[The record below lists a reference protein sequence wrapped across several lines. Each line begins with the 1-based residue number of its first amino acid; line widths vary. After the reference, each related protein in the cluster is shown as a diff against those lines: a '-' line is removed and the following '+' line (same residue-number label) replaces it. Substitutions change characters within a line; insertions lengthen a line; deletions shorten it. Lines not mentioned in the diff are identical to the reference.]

1 MKNVSKFLLF
11 YTLNHAVYFKIKM
24 NYKKIFPILDWLPN
38 YKKEFFKNDLGAGL
52 AVGIMLIPQGIAYAM
67 IAGLPPIYGLYT
79 AMIPQM
85 VYAIFGTSRQ
95 LSVGPVAMD
104 SLIVASGVATLAEI
118 GTEHFIE
125 FAILLAFMMGVLQ
138 VLFGIFKL
146 GFLVN
151 FLSRPV
157 ISGFTSAAALIIALS
172 QLKHLMGVDI
182 QRNNKIHGLVLDALE
197 HLKDINLITLAIG
210 IISILILVFFKQ
222 FSKKIP
228 AALVV
233 VVLGIVIVKFF
244 NLDQIGVKIV
254 GDIPS
259 GLPNFIVPSFE
270 KQTLIN
276 LFPIA
281 LTLSFIG
288 FLEAISVAKAI
299 ELKHNDYK
307 VIPNQELIALGMG
320 NIVGSFFQTYPA
332 TGGFS
337 RTAVNNQ
344 AGAKTPMAAII
355 SGTVVG
361 LTLLFFTPLFYY
373 LPEAVLAAIIIV
385 AVFGLLDFSVPKQ
398 LLKYSKRELVILN
411 VTLLIT
417 ATVGIKEG
425 IFVGVILSLGMLI
438 YTTTKPHIA
447 ILGRIPDTHFYR
459 NIKRFEGLLITS
471 EEILIVRFDAQLFF
485 ANVQYFKDKLET
497 SVAGKGKKLKL
508 IIIDGES
515 INSID
520 SSGVYMLNEVI
531 TKYRSMN
538 IDITFTGMKG
548 PVRDV
553 LEKSGIIEK
562 IGYQNC
568 FLSIQ
573 EAVDAFEEGK
583 KSKETGIK
591 FSDYIKQ
598 TNS

>member
-1 MKNVSKFLLF
+1 
-11 YTLNHAVYFKIKM
+11 M

-85 VYAIFGTSRQ
+85 VYAVFGTSRQ
-95 LSVGPVAMD
+95 LAVGPVAMD

-172 QLKHLMGVDI
+172 QLKHLLGIDI
-182 QRNNKIHGLVLDALE
+182 QRNNQIHSLVYEALQNI
-197 HLKDINLITLAIG
+197 KDTNLITLAIG
-210 IISILILVFFKQ
+210 VVSILILVFFKQ

-233 VVLGIVIVKFF
+233 VVLGILLVKFF

-254 GDIPS
+254 GDIPN
-259 GLPNFIVPSFE
+259 GLPNFVVPSFE

-281 LTLSFIG
+281 LTLSFIA

-355 SGTVVG
+355 SGSVVG
-361 LTLLFFTPLFYY
+361 LTLLFFTHVFYY
-373 LPEAVLAAIIIV
+373 LPEAVLAAIIVV
-385 AVFGLLDFSVPKQ
+385 AVF
-398 LLKYSKRELVILN
+398 
-411 VTLLIT
+411 
-417 ATVGIKEG
+417 
-425 IFVGVILSLGMLI
+425 
-438 YTTTKPHIA
+438 
-447 ILGRIPDTHFYR
+447 
-459 NIKRFEGLLITS
+459 
-471 EEILIVRFDAQLFF
+471 
-485 ANVQYFKDKLET
+485 
-497 SVAGKGKKLKL
+497 
-508 IIIDGES
+508 
-515 INSID
+515 
-520 SSGVYMLNEVI
+520 
-531 TKYRSMN
+531 
-538 IDITFTGMKG
+538 
-548 PVRDV
+548 
-553 LEKSGIIEK
+553 
-562 IGYQNC
+562 
-568 FLSIQ
+568 
-573 EAVDAFEEGK
+573 
-583 KSKETGIK
+583 
-591 FSDYIKQ
+591 
-598 TNS
+598 

>member
-1 MKNVSKFLLF
+1 MNIKKF
-11 YTLNHAVYFKIKM
+11 I
-24 NYKKIFPILDWLPN
+24 PILDWLPN
-38 YKKEFFKNDLGAGL
+38 YKREFFKNDLGAGL

-79 AMIPQM
+79 AMIPQI

-95 LSVGPVAMD
+95 LAVGPVAMD

-138 VLFGIFKL
+138 VLFGFFKL

-172 QLKHLMGVDI
+172 QLKHLLGFNI
-182 QRNNKIHGLVLDALE
+182 QQHKIHSILFEAFK
-197 HLKDINLITLAIG
+197 HIKDTNLITLAIG
-210 IISILILVFFKQ
+210 LISIVVLVYFKQ

-233 VVLGIVIVKFF
+233 VVLGILAVKIF
-244 NLDQIGVKIV
+244 NLEQIGVKIV
-254 GDIPS
+254 GDIPE
-259 GLPNFIVPSFE
+259 GLPNFIIPEFE
-270 KQTLIN
+270 MKTLID

-281 LTLSFIG
+281 LTLSFIA
-288 FLEAISVAKAI
+288 FLEAISVAKAV

-337 RTAVNNQ
+337 RTAVNDQ
-344 AGAKTPMAAII
+344 TGAKTPLAAII

-361 LTLLFFTPLFYY
+361 LTLLFFTPVFYY
-373 LPEAVLAAIIIV
+373 LPEAVLGAIIIV
-385 AVFGLLDFSVPKQ
+385 AVFGLLDFTVPKQ

-411 VTLLIT
+411 ITLLIT

-425 IFVGVILSLGMLI
+425 IFIGVILSLGMLI
-438 YTTTKPHIA
+438 YTSAKPHIA

-471 EEILIVRFDAQLFF
+471 EDILIVRFDAQLFF
-485 ANVQYFKDKLET
+485 ANVQYFKDKLED
-497 SVAGKGKKLKL
+497 SVKEKGGKLKL
-508 IIIDGES
+508 LIIDGES

-520 SSGVYMLNEVI
+520 SSGVYMLSDVI
-531 TKYRSMN
+531 AKYKSMN
-538 IDITFTGMKG
+538 IDIAFTGMKG

-553 LEKSGIIEK
+553 LEKSGIMKK
-562 IGYQNC
+562 ISYQNC

-573 EAVDAFEEGK
+573 EAVDAFEEGEKNKAAGK
-583 KSKETGIK
+583 KY
-591 FSDYIKQ
+591 FDYLKQ

>member
-1 MKNVSKFLLF
+1 
-11 YTLNHAVYFKIKM
+11 M
-24 NYKKIFPILDWLPN
+24 NYKKYFPILDWLPN

-79 AMIPQM
+79 AMIPQI

-172 QLKHLMGVDI
+172 QLKHLLGVDL
-182 QRNNKIHGLVLDALE
+182 QRNNKIHSLVFDALQ

-210 IISILILVFFKQ
+210 IISILILIFFKR
-222 FSKKIP
+222 FSVKIP

-233 VVLGIVIVKFF
+233 VVLGIFAVQIF

-254 GDIPS
+254 GDIPK
-259 GLPNFIVPSFE
+259 GLPNFIVPEFD
-270 KQTLIN
+270 KKTLID

-281 LTLSFIG
+281 LTLSFIA

-307 VIPNQELIALGMG
+307 VVPNQELIALGMG

-344 AGAKTPMAAII
+344 TGAKTPMAAII
-355 SGTVVG
+355 SGSVVG
-361 LTLLFFTPLFYY
+361 LTLLFFTHVFYF

-385 AVFGLLDFSVPKQ
+385 AVFGLLDFTVPKQ
-398 LLKYSKRELVILN
+398 LLKFSKRELVILN
-411 VTLLIT
+411 ITLLIT

-425 IFVGVILSLGMLI
+425 IFAGIILSLGMLI
-438 YTTTKPHIA
+438 YTSAKPHIA

-485 ANVQYFKDKLET
+485 ANVQYFKDKLES

-520 SSGVYMLNEVI
+520 SSGVYMLNDVI
-531 TKYRSMN
+531 TKYRSKN
-538 IDITFTGMKG
+538 IDIAFTGMKG

-553 LEKSGIIEK
+553 LEKSGIIKK

-583 KSKETGIK
+583 KNKETGIK

>member
-1 MKNVSKFLLF
+1 
-11 YTLNHAVYFKIKM
+11 M

-85 VYAIFGTSRQ
+85 VYAVFGTSRQ

-182 QRNNKIHGLVLDALE
+182 QRNNKIHGLVFDAFQ

-228 AALVV
+228 PALVV

-254 GDIPS
+254 GEIPS

-288 FLEAISVAKAI
+288 FLEAISVAKAV

-344 AGAKTPMAAII
+344 AGAKTPMASII

-485 ANVQYFKDKLET
+485 ANVQYFKDKLEK
-497 SVAGKGKKLKL
+497 SVAEKGDKLKL

-520 SSGVYMLNEVI
+520 SSGVYMLNDVI
-531 TKYRSMN
+531 TKYRSLN
-538 IDITFTGMKG
+538 IDIAFTGMKG

-553 LEKSGIIEK
+553 LEKSGIIKK

-583 KSKETGIK
+583 KNKETGIK

>member
-1 MKNVSKFLLF
+1 
-11 YTLNHAVYFKIKM
+11 M